1 MTILFQI
8 LYTVQLAYKRTVHT
22 SIIRAYFVYSCMSI
36 HTHIR
41 IYTQTYMHIYVCMSL
56 CYAFPY
62 VSLCEALL
70 VKQTLYF
77 FGIKMASKQICILL
91 KHHADQWKLS
101 YFEYSIT
108 SIMQIHLQTTVYLH
122 LLDLKLLKMGWKLKQ
137 LLELTILTHE
147 LFVSTSKELF
157 IKVSMACC
165 WH

>member
-1 MTILFQI
+1 MNIFC
-8 LYTVQLAYKRTVHT
+8 AYVYVNTRT
-22 SIIRAYFVYSCMSI
+22 YKD
-36 HTHIR
+36 
-41 IYTQTYMHIYVCMSL
+41 IYAHIYAYL
-56 CYAFPY
+56 CAY
-62 VSLCEALL
+62 VSLLCIPIRFLMWSI
-70 VKQTLYF
+70 VSQTKTYF
-77 FGIKMASKQICILL
+77 FGMKMASKQICILL
-91 KHHADQWKLS
+91 KHHANQWKLS

-137 LLELTILTHE
+137 SLELTILTHE